1 VSGKSG
7 FIAIVFF
14 RLQKYVL
21 SLLLVSVLGRF
32 FYSLGWNLG
41 KVCIFAPSSIVKNME
56 GYKKCPY
63 CGEEI
68 PESATKCMYC
78 TAWLSG
84 PQSEQPARNEGVPPQ
99 QPRYQGATP
108 TTNVYVNATPAQAMQ
123 PQPVRQKNGPGS
135 AGLVLSILGLVL
147 CWVPIANLILWF
159 LGFLFSFIGVFKRP
173 RGKAIAGLIIS
184 VITVIVLV
192 CLVALGAAVAG
203 SEEISDLFEELF
215 Y

>member
-1 VSGKSG
+1 MH
-7 FIAIVFF
+7 IPLHC
-14 RLQKYVL
+14 RH
-21 SLLLVSVLGRF
+21 
-32 FYSLGWNLG
+32 LGWIFLQVEAGFLENLYICPHHLII
-41 KVCIFAPSSIVKNME
+41 KTME

-78 TAWLSG
+78 TAWLNE
-84 PQSEQPARNEGVPPQ
+84 PQAATQPQPQ
-99 QPRYQGATP
+99 PMH
-108 TTNVYVNATPAQAMQ
+108 VQ

-147 CWVPIANLILWF
+147 CWVPIANVILWF

-184 VITVIVLV
+184 VISILVIILVLGGI
-192 CLVALGAAVAG
+192 GAAL
-203 SEEISDLFEELF
+203 SETDWFEGLFS

>member
-1 VSGKSG
+1 
-7 FIAIVFF
+7 
-14 RLQKYVL
+14 
-21 SLLLVSVLGRF
+21 
-32 FYSLGWNLG
+32 
-41 KVCIFAPSSIVKNME
+41 
-56 GYKKCPY
+56 
-63 CGEEI
+63 
-68 PESATKCMYC
+68 
-78 TAWLSG
+78 
-84 PQSEQPARNEGVPPQ
+84 
-99 QPRYQGATP
+99 
-108 TTNVYVNATPAQAMQ
+108 MQ